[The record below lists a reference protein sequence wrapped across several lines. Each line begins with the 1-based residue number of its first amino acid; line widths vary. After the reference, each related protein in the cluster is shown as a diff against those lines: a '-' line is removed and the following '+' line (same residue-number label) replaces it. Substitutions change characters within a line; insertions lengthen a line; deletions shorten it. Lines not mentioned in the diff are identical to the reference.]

1 MRQLAIRLSF
11 LLLAARFSP
20 VALGGEHSVYRED
33 FDRYGDYV
41 ASFNEGARIAEWPA
55 SLKMLDFNPQGL
67 SEARKDF
74 FRIGTPP
81 VSDTYAIFFRFQMNS
96 PTNRAFRLRLYF
108 GDAAKPETRDLAIDE
123 RLSRFNA
130 AADAACKLFAPR
142 WNGFPGPGKWIKGAI
157 LVDDQHA
164 SFHVVRNGVLV
175 KDCEGLLPS
184 GVLQGGNLI
193 SDAPVLLDYVEVVD
207 GCRRPYRIGDPA
219 DWIGRS
225 SDSGGT
231 PGPRPGDVA
240 LTNGQET
247 AFAPEEGEDLR
258 FQYRAGRKGNVRDA
272 LEFVYAD
279 GKSAAV
285 SLSIPKGRKSRA
297 LRFYD
302 AASGAFTNAT
312 AAVEI
317 DDARLSV
324 RGPGFAREV
333 YVAPRLDYRYEEAE
347 LAELLAAWEKMPK
360 ASEHRLDL
368 RLRPLA
374 DNWAT
379 NEVWI
384 DSKYAGMMTLPAPPV
399 KIRARLGAEAFL
411 SLRPVRDEMNVF
423 ADTRFL
429 PLDVD
434 GLDRP
439 FGTVA
444 PLKGLPDMQKVPFRF
459 ARATHTLNLAFC
471 RENLGTFALECN
483 GYLSK
488 SPFDGMPSAMQFSV
502 PVAQYVRAYALCA
515 ADPKAPD
522 DFEPV
527 VTARLTHYLDNGAR
541 SQAACECTRRLPR
554 RGEPLPEGVTAFG
567 EAADGTPVYQVAFDF
582 DVGTIQDL
590 TSMLKLD
597 RLDLEF
603 IGPLWEKDTY
613 YLSRKRSPSYEK
625 QSSVQIYAVTLEKTP
640 VGLVVTPNRR
650 NSLYYPDEEAG
661 ATVSV
666 TPSPYAKGPFHVVAT
681 VRDADSEVCED
692 IVFDTAEPVERK
704 IAFKEKEFG
713 YYSVT
718 YTVSGPDRKSVITH
732 RGSFVLLP
740 PDTRQAGYESPYYI
754 WNFRGAHGTPRELD
768 DWGDM
773 LLRMGVRRTLL
784 PDNLCE
790 TNPAVM
796 KYKLTHGEF
805 PFMRPR
811 PKKGQSQEEAE
822 ADLKAQM
829 HDKLAKF
836 PHCHTAIIFH
846 ESGGGPFPQEV
857 IDGKTEVTSEMAQAD
872 TNRAN
877 VALTTARLWRE
888 VDPSVRLIYGNSGS
902 SLGLVAQLFR
912 AGFPADLIDAL
923 GDESVG
929 MTQPPERSVAY
940 PAWALRKLALA
951 YGYTNAVPDAPW
963 EWKSRVVRHLGEE
976 GHAAYCVRSAL
987 IALAWGYTCV
997 PVNGL
1002 TEMANSYYDT
1012 IWGDSSFTRWPLA
1025 YPQRTAAAT
1034 ATMTLILDRARFVRM
1049 VPTGSLTTYCL
1060 EFQKPDGSYVYA
1072 LWCADDE
1079 VRVSALIY
1087 PGPKGVTFT
1096 DMLGRK
1102 RKVLHDNEVSQLNEG
1117 DVVAMADNV
1126 CYLRVS
1132 SSPVYISSAEELI
1145 PPLIPPP
1152 HLAIPNYK
1160 TLPAGAKVVQ
1170 SFSDTNDAVVVCGH
1184 DPRIETG
1191 RDDPPFL
1198 SFFRPGEFAI
1208 RGISRERERDVGTYT
1223 CLKLARTTA
1232 NDCPAL
1238 VQEYAFLRFPNA
1250 KPAPGEPSTVGVW
1263 VKGNSSWGKIYFE
1276 VTDAEGEKWLSAG
1289 TGGYG
1294 CMVYDW
1300 PEKAALR
1307 FDGWK
1312 FVQMPLTK
1320 DSPVKIYSPGENEWQ
1335 WQRDGEFGNGRIE
1348 YPITVTGLGVGMYP
1362 RVLNIL
1368 KMEETSRTILIGDVV
1383 VY

>member
-11 LLLAARFSP
+11 LLLTARFSP

-41 ASFNEGARIAEWPA
+41 ASFNQGARIVEWPA
-55 SLKMLDFNPQGL
+55 SLKMLDFQPQGL
-67 SEARKDF
+67 SEARKGF

-81 VSDTYAIFFRFQMNS
+81 VSGTYAVFFRFQMNS
-96 PTNRAFRLRLYF
+96 PTNRVFRLRLYF

-123 RLSRFNA
+123 RLSRFDA

-142 WNGFPGPGKWIKGAI
+142 WNGFPGPGKWIKGAL
-157 LVDDQHA
+157 LVDGGLA
-164 SFHVVRNGVLV
+164 SFYVTRNGVLV
-175 KDCEGLLPS
+175 KDCEGRLPKS
-184 GVLQGGNLI
+184 PETLVGWNLV
-193 SDAPVLLDYVEVVD
+193 SDSPVLLDYVEVVD
-207 GCRRPYRIGDPA
+207 GCRRPYRIGDPT

-225 SDSGGT
+225 SDFGASAA
-231 PGPRPGDVA
+231 PRPGSTVF
-240 LTNGQET
+240 TNGQET

-258 FQYRAGRKGNVRDA
+258 FTYRAGRKENVRDA
-272 LEFVYAD
+272 LEFVFAD

-302 AASGAFTNAT
+302 AASDAFTNAS

-317 DDARLSV
+317 DDARISV
-324 RGPGFAREV
+324 RGPGFSREV

-347 LAELLAAWEKMPK
+347 LAELLAAWDKMPK
-360 ASEHRLDL
+360 ASEHLLRI
-368 RLRPLA
+368 RLRPLVA
-374 DNWAT
+374 NWTT

-384 DSKYAGMMTLPAPPV
+384 DSKYAGVMTLPAPAV
-399 KIRARLGAEAFL
+399 KVRARLGAEA
-411 SLRPVRDEMNVF
+411 SLAMRSVRDEMNVF

-459 ARATHTLNLAFC
+459 ARATHALNLAFC
-471 RENLGTFALECN
+471 RENLGSWALECN

-527 VTARLTHYLDNGAR
+527 VTARLTHYLDNGGR

-554 RGEPLPEGVTAFG
+554 KGEPLPEGVTAFG

-582 DVGTIQDL
+582 DVGSIQDL

-625 QSSVQIYAVTLEKTP
+625 QSSVQIYAATLEKTP

-681 VRDADSEVCED
+681 VRDADGESCEE
-692 IVFDTAEPVERK
+692 IVFDTAVPLERK
-704 IAFKEKEFG
+704 VTFKEKEFG
-713 YYSVT
+713 YYTVS
-718 YTVSGPDRKSVITH
+718 YTVSGPDHKPVITH
-732 RGSFVLLP
+732 QGSFVLLP

-811 PKKGQSQEEAE
+811 PKKDQSQEEAE

-829 HDKLAKF
+829 RDKLARF
-836 PHCHTAIIFH
+836 PHCRTAIVFH

-857 IDGKTEVTSEMAQAD
+857 IDGKTEVTPEIAQAD

-888 VDPSVRLIYGNSGS
+888 VDPSVRLIYGNSGD

-951 YGYTNAVPDAPW
+951 YGYTNAVSDAPW

-976 GHAAYCVRSAL
+976 GQAAYCVRSAL

-1034 ATMTLILDRARFVRM
+1034 ATMTLLLDRARFVRM

-1060 EFQKPDGSYVYA
+1060 EFQKPDGSFVYA

-1079 VRVSALIY
+1079 VRVWALIAR
-1087 PGPKGVTFT
+1087 THT
-1096 DMLGRK
+1096 DATLMDMFGRSQPFY
-1102 RKVLHDNEVSQLNEG
+1102 RQDPAVLSFPI
-1117 DVVAMADNV
+1117 
-1126 CYLRVS
+1126 S
-1132 SSPVYISSAEELI
+1132 SSPAYLLSAKSLAEVRTGADELRVGRSR
-1145 PPLIPPP
+1145 
-1152 HLAIPNYK
+1152 
-1160 TLPAGAKVVQ
+1160 PARAKVVQ
-1170 SFSDTNDAVVVCGH
+1170 TFSNTNDAVVVCGR
-1184 DPRIETG
+1184 DPRIEIG
-1191 RDDPPFL
+1191 RADPPFL
-1198 SFFRPGEFAI
+1198 SFFRPGEFSI
-1208 RGISRERERDVGTYT
+1208 GGIVWTEVG
-1223 CLKLARTTA
+1223 CVVDGPFMELVRTST
-1232 NDCPAL
+1232 NDCPEL
-1238 VQEYAFLRFPNA
+1238 VQEYAFLRFPKA

-1335 WQRDGEFGNGRIE
+1335 WQRDGEFGNGRID

-1362 RVLNIL
+1362 RVLNL
-1368 KMEETSRTILIGDVV
+1368 LEMEETGRTILIGDVM